1 MDDAAMIDYFSSSSG
16 HFWVPQA
23 VNDRNYWW
31 LSCEPVLALG
41 CVSFT
46 LANQTH
52 DVFYGT
58 KLLLQSV
65 VYRMSFQ
72 SLCLP
77 CSYIRAQWQTASL
90 TQNQCLQCVTP
101 PSRMLSYRD
110 RATPLNWA
118 MTACM
123 IKLGDLH
130 YQTKPNLSI
139 FPTEISSM
147 TTPVSVRIFFW
158 QLTCR
163 VMFFLLKSFCWM
175 SVFVDSARKNAM
187 LICKITL
194 PDSPHPVIIGKK
206 SRISG
211 TLSR

>member
-90 TQNQCLQCVTP
+90 TQNQCLQCVTHVELPRPRDATELSNDGMHDQAGRP
-101 PSRMLSYRD
+101 PLPNKTQFIHFSDRD
-110 RATPLNWA
+110 FIN
-118 MTACM
+118 
-123 IKLGDLH
+123 DD
-130 YQTKPNLSI
+130 S
-139 FPTEISSM
+139 
-147 TTPVSVRIFFW
+147 
-158 QLTCR
+158 
-163 VMFFLLKSFCWM
+163 SFC
-175 SVFVDSARKNAM
+175 SHILLAIDLQGHVFPFEKLLLNVR
-187 LICKITL
+187 LCL
-194 PDSPHPVIIGKK
+194 
-206 SRISG
+206 
-211 TLSR
+211 